1 MMFDDLKLVMFCGDH
16 KQALKQH
23 DFGFINAEVVGQ
35 TTETGNEM
43 LKLGREYYKELSA
56 SGCSS
61 VFSNN
66 DHFLNGLRL
75 TVRDGNLQ
83 PNDIKIVYFR
93 GDGFDYEEIYINKD
107 GRLNHWPAGFFD
119 AIENALIEIL

>member
-1 MMFDDLKLVMFCGDH
+1 
-16 KQALKQH
+16 
-23 DFGFINAEVVGQ
+23 
-35 TTETGNEM
+35 
-43 LKLGREYYKELSA
+43 
-56 SGCSS
+56 
-61 VFSNN
+61 
-66 DHFLNGLRL
+66 
-75 TVRDGNLQ
+75 VRDGNLQ